1 MRKSTTIYYLLF
13 MVFCISCTPS
23 ENNSPEPII
32 SEENFRN
39 ISELVGH
46 DVASFHYENGLL
58 VKALGNS
65 GPDRDHF
72 LMAIQVEYD
81 SNKKVKRIIESN
93 DVFPK
98 AEGFNFNLTD
108 NIPNEGSDWYIYEH
122 YYTNNKLTS
131 IKRNGE
137 LEQEFFYDENGRVS
151 RYVWYNNYNNPHSTK
166 EEVYTYNNEGKMV
179 SYTALNSISGEIAY
193 GNILTDNKINPFY
206 GLWKKN
212 GFIMPGTFSHLTD
225 FNIPFEPH
233 NVIKVYEG
241 EEVDY
246 NMYYEYDGNYPNLYD
261 ITTYRL
267 DGPTYIKY
275 LN

>member
-13 MVFCISCTPS
+13 TVFCIGCSSS
-23 ENNSPEPII
+23 EDNPTEPII

-39 ISELVGH
+39 ISKFEGH

-58 VKALGNS
+58 IKALGNS
-65 GPDRDHF
+65 GTERDHF

-81 SNKKVKRIIESN
+81 SNQKVKRIIEVN
-93 DVFPK
+93 GVFPK
-98 AEGFNFNLTD
+98 DEGFDFDISDTSQQ
-108 NIPNEGSDWYIYEH
+108 GSDDSVYEH
-122 YYTNNKLTS
+122 YYTNSKLTS

-137 LEQEFFYDENGRVS
+137 LYEEFFYDENGRVVKN
-151 RYVWYNNYNNPHSTK
+151 VWGTII
-166 EEVYTYNNEGKMV
+166 EWVYTYNNEGKMV
-179 SYTALNSISGEIAY
+179 SYTGLNSSSGEIIY
-193 GNILTDNKINPFY
+193 GDIITDNKINPFY

-246 NMYYEYDGNYPNLYD
+246 NLYYEYDGNYPNLYD
-261 ITTYRL
+261 ITTYSSV
-267 DGPTYIKY
+267 GPTYIKY
-275 LN
+275 QD